1 LAGLELYYIGFMDLI
16 ASRQMGMSAG
26 PIWWG
31 TVQDYCDKHGLDE
44 DQTEAMHTHVRD
56 MDLAYLKQIG
66 KK

>member
-1 LAGLELYYIGFMDLI
+1 MDLI
-16 ASRQMGMSAG
+16 ASRQMGMAAG

-31 TVQDYCDKHGLDE
+31 TIQDYCEKHGYDE
-44 DQTEAMHTHVRD
+44 DQTEAMHSHIRE